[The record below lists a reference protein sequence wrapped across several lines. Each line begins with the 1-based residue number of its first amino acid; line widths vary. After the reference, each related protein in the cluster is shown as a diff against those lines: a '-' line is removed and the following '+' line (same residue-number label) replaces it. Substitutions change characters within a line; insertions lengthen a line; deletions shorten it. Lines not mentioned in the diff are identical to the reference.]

1 MKKKTE
7 KHRLNF
13 IALSFCVI
21 TLSVLTSCEKRES
34 LEDTAIKLNAEGAI
48 QLEVQKTSEESVSND
63 WKTTERKVCVIFGY
77 EYNREDFK
85 AKALASFSQKYGMAE
100 DGGLILP
107 LVYPD
112 DFLHSGRARISSL
125 KDLVANYYLDGMI
138 ILGAP
143 ESMNR
148 ALATIEDEYG
158 GKKPYPVVAFF
169 PQDDMLGIE
178 STCDLVFERASEIS
192 DDEMLGIV
200 EATIEYL
207 PLCHGNLE
215 NRTEIEHATQMLYGK
230 KGIKRY
236 VDSDTGLSPENH
248 FILE

>member
-1 MKKKTE
+1 MKKSI
-7 KHRLNF
+7 RY
-13 IALSFCVI
+13 IVSIISCVM
-21 TLSVLTSCEKRES
+21 TLCVACEKRES
-34 LEDTAIKLNAEGAI
+34 LEDTAIKLDAEGAI
-48 QLEVQKTSEESVSND
+48 QLEVQKTTEEQNID
-63 WKTTERKVCVIFGY
+63 WTTTERKICVIFGY
-77 EYNREDFK
+77 EYNREEFK
-85 AKALASFSQKYGMAE
+85 SKALAAFSQKYGMAE
-100 DGGLILP
+100 EGGLILP
-107 LVYPD
+107 LIYPD

-148 ALATIEDEYG
+148 ALAAIEDEYG
-158 GKKPYPVVAFF
+158 GQKPYPVVAFF

-192 DDEMLGIV
+192 DDEMLSIV

-207 PLCHGNLE
+207 PLCQGNLE
-215 NRTEIEHATQMLYGK
+215 SRTEIEHATQMLDGK